1 MGVQSKKGVPRI
13 GNPPQ
18 DGREWVCRD
27 DAMKRFDCSITTL
40 RKYIKRFA
48 WIVFCPPDNSQMWI
62 LKSEIEPWAKFLQER
77 DNWRKKRRPKHWQMM
92 YMMVDDETA
101 RRIFLSSTQVA
112 AMLKVSVSM
121 VRQLSQRGKLA
132 VYPSKK
138 VGRGSRYWYS
148 PTGIKNY
155 LEDEERA
162 KWRAVYEKGM
172 ETRRRRREEGESKP
186 IKSHRKYRGIPEGW
200 LMAWEVAERMGIS
213 ECSVWRM
220 RRKGAFFCERFPL
233 RRGRMSPWCFSEVG
247 VKELMEDE
255 GYMKLRQI
263 WAAREPKSE
272 DRPVS
277 VPNRVPL
284 EEVLERMDA
293 AQERI
298 RSQMEW

>member
-1 MGVQSKKGVPRI
+1 MAKKGVPRI
-13 GNPPQ
+13 GEPPN
-18 DGREWVCRD
+18 DEREWICRD

-40 RKYIKRFA
+40 RKYIKRFDWTA
-48 WIVFCPPDNSQMWI
+48 FCPSDGSQLWL

-77 DNWRKKRRPKHWQMM
+77 YRWRKKRRPNHWRMQ
-92 YMMVDDETA
+92 YMMTDEETG

-112 AMLKVSVSM
+112 AILKVSVSE
-121 VRQLSQRGKLA
+121 VRQLTQRGKLP
-132 VYPSKK
+132 VHPSKK

-148 PTGIKNY
+148 PTAIKNY

-172 ETRRRRREEGESKP
+172 ETRRRRREGLESKP
-186 IKSHRKYRGIPEGW
+186 VKSHRKYRGIPSGW

-233 RRGRMSPWCFSEVG
+233 RRGRMSAWCFSEVG
-247 VKELMEDE
+247 VRELMEDE

-263 WAAREPKSE
+263 WEARNPKVEEAPPSL
-272 DRPVS
+272 
-277 VPNRVPL
+277 PL
-284 EEVLERMDA
+284 RMSIEARLARAEA
-293 AQERI
+293 AQERL
-298 RSQMEW
+298 RSRTEW